1 MEINNFGDYILS
13 EMESHMDYYKKL
25 AKKQDEIDLE
35 IEKMTKEIIRAS
47 DAGEEIS
54 RDGFVEM
61 ETLRRV
67 YSIVITEFVKTSSR
81 IAMLFQVIASF
92 GLVKDIEGRKDY
104 NLIKRIVEE
113 FEFMFISDKGGFDL
127 VHVKHIED
135 SWNPLL
141 GSVGA
146 PGKIGDMVRVAVSAG
161 GPHGLRIQVEGHH
174 HGDSFVIRPSCHF
187 AVPPFCALAGDV

>member
-1 MEINNFGDYILS
+1 METNNFGDYILS

-35 IEKMTKEIIRAS
+35 IEKTTKEIIRAA

-113 FEFMFISDKGGFDL
+113 FEFMFISDKGSFDL
-127 VHVKHIED
+127 VNPDVKSMIERIAE
-135 SWNPLL
+135 SQVPKEGLKEMASLLKKQYEEFLVKNPH
-141 GSVGA
+141 A
-146 PGKIGDMVRVAVSAG
+146 EKADN
-161 GPHGLRIQVEGHH
+161 
-174 HGDSFVIRPSCHF
+174 
-187 AVPPFCALAGDV
+187 

>member
-1 MEINNFGDYILS
+1 MEQSNFGDYILG

-25 AKKQDEIDLE
+25 AKKQGEIDLE
-35 IEKMTKEIIRAS
+35 IEKTTKEIIRAS

-113 FEFMFISDKGGFDL
+113 FEFMFISDKGSFDL
-127 VHVKHIED
+127 VNPDVKSMIERIAE
-135 SWNPLL
+135 SQVPKEGLKEMASLLKKQYEEFLVKNPH
-141 GSVGA
+141 A
-146 PGKIGDMVRVAVSAG
+146 EKADN
-161 GPHGLRIQVEGHH
+161 
-174 HGDSFVIRPSCHF
+174 
-187 AVPPFCALAGDV
+187 

>member
-1 MEINNFGDYILS
+1 METNNFGDYILS

-35 IEKMTKEIIRAS
+35 IEKVTKEIIRAS
-47 DAGEEIS
+47 DAGEEVS

-113 FEFMFISDKGGFDL
+113 FEFMFISDKGSFDL
-127 VHVKHIED
+127 VNPDVKSMIERI
-135 SWNPLL
+135 SESQVPKEGLKEMASLLKKQYEEFLVKNPH
-141 GSVGA
+141 A
-146 PGKIGDMVRVAVSAG
+146 EKADN
-161 GPHGLRIQVEGHH
+161 
-174 HGDSFVIRPSCHF
+174 
-187 AVPPFCALAGDV
+187 

>member
-1 MEINNFGDYILS
+1 MEQSNFGDYILS

-35 IEKMTKEIIRAS
+35 IEKVTKEIIRAS

-113 FEFMFISDKGGFDL
+113 FEFMFISDKGAFDL
-127 VHVKHIED
+127 VNPDVKSMIERI
-135 SWNPLL
+135 SESQVPKEGLKEMASLLKKQYEEFLVKNPH
-141 GSVGA
+141 A
-146 PGKIGDMVRVAVSAG
+146 EKADN
-161 GPHGLRIQVEGHH
+161 
-174 HGDSFVIRPSCHF
+174 
-187 AVPPFCALAGDV
+187 

>member
-1 MEINNFGDYILS
+1 METNNFGDYILS

-35 IEKMTKEIIRAS
+35 IEKVTKEIIRAS
-47 DAGEEIS
+47 DAGEEVS

-113 FEFMFISDKGGFDL
+113 FEFMFISDKGSFDL
-127 VHVKHIED
+127 VNPDVKSMIERIAE
-135 SWNPLL
+135 SQVPKEGLKEMASLLKKQYEEFLVKNPH
-141 GSVGA
+141 A
-146 PGKIGDMVRVAVSAG
+146 EKADN
-161 GPHGLRIQVEGHH
+161 
-174 HGDSFVIRPSCHF
+174 
-187 AVPPFCALAGDV
+187 

>member
-1 MEINNFGDYILS
+1 METNNFGDYILS

-35 IEKMTKEIIRAS
+35 IEKVTKEIIRAS

-54 RDGFVEM
+54 REGFVEM

-104 NLIKRIVEE
+104 SLIKRIAEE
-113 FEFMFISDKGGFDL
+113 FEFMFISDKGVFDL
-127 VHVKHIED
+127 VNPDVKSMIERI
-135 SWNPLL
+135 SESQVPKEGLKEMASLLKKQYEEFLVKNPH
-141 GSVGA
+141 A
-146 PGKIGDMVRVAVSAG
+146 EKADN
-161 GPHGLRIQVEGHH
+161 
-174 HGDSFVIRPSCHF
+174 
-187 AVPPFCALAGDV
+187 

>member
-1 MEINNFGDYILS
+1 METNNFGDYILS

-35 IEKMTKEIIRAS
+35 IEKVTKEIIRAS

-61 ETLRRV
+61 ETLRRI

-113 FEFMFISDKGGFDL
+113 FEFMFISDKGSFDL
-127 VHVKHIED
+127 VNPDVKSMIERIAE
-135 SWNPLL
+135 SQVPKEGLKEMASLLKKQYEEFLVKNPH
-141 GSVGA
+141 A
-146 PGKIGDMVRVAVSAG
+146 EKADN
-161 GPHGLRIQVEGHH
+161 
-174 HGDSFVIRPSCHF
+174 
-187 AVPPFCALAGDV
+187 

>member
-1 MEINNFGDYILS
+1 
-13 EMESHMDYYKKL
+13 MDYYKKL

-35 IEKMTKEIIRAS
+35 IEKVTKEIIRAS
-47 DAGEEIS
+47 DAGEEVS

-113 FEFMFISDKGGFDL
+113 FEFMFISDKGSFDL
-127 VHVKHIED
+127 VNPDVKSMIERI
-135 SWNPLL
+135 SESQVPKEGLKEMASLLKKQYEEFLVKNPH
-141 GSVGA
+141 A
-146 PGKIGDMVRVAVSAG
+146 EKADN
-161 GPHGLRIQVEGHH
+161 
-174 HGDSFVIRPSCHF
+174 
-187 AVPPFCALAGDV
+187 

>member
-1 MEINNFGDYILS
+1 METNGFGDYILS

-25 AKKQDEIDLE
+25 AKKQDEINLE

-127 VHVKHIED
+127 VSPDVKDMIEKVAENQVPKEGLKEMA
-135 SWNPLL
+135 SLLKKQYEEFLVRNPH
-141 GSVGA
+141 A
-146 PGKIGDMVRVAVSAG
+146 EKADN
-161 GPHGLRIQVEGHH
+161 
-174 HGDSFVIRPSCHF
+174 
-187 AVPPFCALAGDV
+187 

>member
-1 MEINNFGDYILS
+1 METTNFGDYILS

-54 RDGFVEM
+54 RDGFIEM

-81 IAMLFQVIASF
+81 VAMLFQVIASF
-92 GLVKDIEGRKDY
+92 GLVKDIEQRKDY
-104 NLIKRIVEE
+104 GLIKRIVEE

-127 VHVKHIED
+127 VNPDVKDMIEKVAENQVPKEGLKEMASLLKKQYEEFLVRNPHAEKAD
-135 SWNPLL
+135 SQR
-141 GSVGA
+141 S
-146 PGKIGDMVRVAVSAG
+146 
-161 GPHGLRIQVEGHH
+161 
-174 HGDSFVIRPSCHF
+174 
-187 AVPPFCALAGDV
+187 